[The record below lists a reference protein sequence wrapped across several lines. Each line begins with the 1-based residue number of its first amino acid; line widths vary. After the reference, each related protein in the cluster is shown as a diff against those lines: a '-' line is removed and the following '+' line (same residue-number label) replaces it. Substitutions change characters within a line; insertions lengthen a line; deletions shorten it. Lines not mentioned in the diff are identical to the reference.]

1 MSDNSLYM
9 NVGKSGEAN
18 ITVMNVSGQV
28 LTEQKTAVKNGLN
41 VISLPMLPKGVLMV
55 QTVINGYLHVDKVIN
70 K

>member
-1 MSDNSLYM
+1 M
-9 NVGKSGEAN
+9 NVGKSGVAN

-28 LTEQKTAVKNGLN
+28 LTEQKTAVENGLN
-41 VISLPMLPKGVLMV
+41 VISLPTLPKGVLMV